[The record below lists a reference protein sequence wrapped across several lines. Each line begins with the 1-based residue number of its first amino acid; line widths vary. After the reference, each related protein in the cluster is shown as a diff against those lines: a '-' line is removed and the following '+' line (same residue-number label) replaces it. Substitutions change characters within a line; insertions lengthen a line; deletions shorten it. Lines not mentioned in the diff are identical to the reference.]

1 MIWIAKC
8 YWINN
13 VPGYVLR
20 QGTSQSEWT
29 FSRVCRS
36 NGPRMHVFLFLKK
49 HKHHQMQ
56 AKHLMTSS
64 WYQLLIFAIRGWY
77 CTRKYKSMKGTNRI
91 RNLCNIKWKNEANP
105 IPCLKN
111 IKQISSRW
119 NKDSFVFPILPFSM
133 AFTFDQIRVS

>member
-1 MIWIAKC
+1 MCLDMSSAKAHH
-8 YWINN
+8 N
-13 VPGYVLR
+13 PSELFLEFAEAMVL
-20 QGTSQSEWT
+20 ECM
-29 FSRVCRS
+29 FSFS
-36 NGPRMHVFLFLKK
+36 LKK

-91 RNLCNIKWKNEANP
+91 RNLCNIKWKKEANP